1 MQCMETVKS
10 ALMEI
15 CSNDVVAGYK
25 FLQDDEVEIMFM
37 DTSYQDLIIPITP
50 QMTHDNL
57 LTVFYYY
64 INNFRGAC

>member
-1 MQCMETVKS
+1 METVKS

-15 CSNDVVAGYK
+15 CRHDVVAGYK
-25 FLQDDEVEIMFM
+25 FLQDDEVEIRFM
-37 DTSYQDLIIPITP
+37 DEAYQDLIIPINP

-64 INNFRGAC
+64 LQNFKGAC